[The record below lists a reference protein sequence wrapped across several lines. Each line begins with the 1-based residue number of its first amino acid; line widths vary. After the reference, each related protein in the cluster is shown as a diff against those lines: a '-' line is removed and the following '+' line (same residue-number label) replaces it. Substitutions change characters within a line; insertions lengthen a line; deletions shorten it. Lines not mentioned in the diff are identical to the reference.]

1 MDWIFAVSNPE
12 AWHYLDEEK
21 NSENVN
27 NVQNIADMTSDYL
40 VRESW
45 EDGNKILKQG
55 TDKIKFEV
63 KTVNVS
69 EIQQNDDWSKI
80 SLKIH
85 ENEKLKETKVVL
97 KSFENL
103 GCIINGQRSCEIPN
117 EKKKNQVWW
126 SFEKVY
132 LRQNLEAGQ
141 FPGRWSRC
149 VWEQC

>member
-1 MDWIFAVSNPE
+1 M
-12 AWHYLDEEK
+12 DEEK
-21 NSENVN
+21 NSENIN

-40 VRESW
+40 VRESS
-45 EDGNKILKQG
+45 EDGNKIVKQE

-117 EKKKNQVWW
+117 EKKKNQVW
-126 SFEKVY
+126 
-132 LRQNLEAGQ
+132 
-141 FPGRWSRC
+141 
-149 VWEQC
+149 